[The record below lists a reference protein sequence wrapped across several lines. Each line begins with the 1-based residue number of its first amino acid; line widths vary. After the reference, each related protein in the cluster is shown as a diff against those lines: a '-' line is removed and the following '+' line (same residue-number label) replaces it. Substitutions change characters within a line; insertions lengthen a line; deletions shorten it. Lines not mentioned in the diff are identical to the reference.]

1 MLPEYCLSG
10 RVDSEYNCWLFDN
23 MCLRN
28 IKYYNDSRTL
38 TEADARAKMLIYLIK
53 NNLTKKHFEGLQR
66 RVTMTKEEILKE
78 LKYLHKLCPQ
88 IKDCSL
94 KCIGAKCKDDTCPL
108 CEIEELIQKLDQYTT
123 EVDVGEIEKILI
135 TNGLNINWAKETAKA
150 IAFHINKGRKP
161 RKLDTEEFMKS
172 IQPCDE
178 GENFKSCDKKGF
190 CLGVDIESE
199 CNLWGD
205 WYSLRKMLLR
215 YEKKKKALRSAKER
229 IESKEI

>member
-1 MLPEYCLSG
+1 MRKS
-10 RVDSEYNCWLFDN
+10 
-23 MCLRN
+23 
-28 IKYYNDSRTL
+28 
-38 TEADARAKMLIYLIK
+38 
-53 NNLTKKHFEGLQR
+53 
-66 RVTMTKEEILKE
+66 KEEILKE

-161 RKLDTEEFMKS
+161 RKLDEEKVYDCLKNTDCLVTNKDIVAKS
-172 IQPCDE
+172 ICD
-178 GENFKSCDKKGF
+178 NQDKLYK
-190 CLGVDIESE
+190 D
-199 CNLWGD
+199 
-205 WYSLRKMLLR
+205 
-215 YEKKKKALRSAKER
+215 
-229 IESKEI
+229 